1 MSQINHKAVYECRE
15 FEARIYATQSA
26 VRAAELK
33 VEKAR
38 QAYRDKCAKVA
49 GCAIDVLEFSN
60 VMCLASGISHH
71 VYHIRRPVQ
80 GGSPDN
86 KCIFCGCDNWRD

>member
-15 FEARIYATQSA
+15 AEAAIFVAERA
-26 VRAAELK
+26 VQAAKDHVNK
-33 VEKAR
+33 VR
-38 QAYRDKCAKVA
+38 QTYREQCAKIA
-49 GCAIDVLEFSN
+49 GVAIDVLEFSDVLCN
-60 VMCLASGISHH
+60 AKGISRH